1 MGEGV
6 EKNGER
12 LGHVLCHLVTLS
24 RLIDDALTLRSG
36 AGRDKG
42 GVGESGGKLQG
53 LSQRWVWGRYLLL
66 GDGLGLGLGR
76 RWQMDGGRVRAER
89 WQHGDEGWGGMQWP
103 IWWRAGMEWECHGV
117 GV

>member
-24 RLIDDALTLRSG
+24 RLIDDALTLRWG

-42 GVGESGGKLQG
+42 RVCV
-53 LSQRWVWGRYLLL
+53 SQ
-66 GDGLGLGLGR
+66 
-76 RWQMDGGRVRAER
+76 
-89 WQHGDEGWGGMQWP
+89 EGSFRG
-103 IWWRAGMEWECHGV
+103 
-117 GV
+117 